1 MVHARIRLHLAM
13 LAAMISLVA
22 CGGPSPGTA
31 SPRPAGL
38 AASSPPA
45 GVATPTAPIGQTP
58 SPTLTAAT
66 VLPSGSS
73 EAAIDEAGISLP
85 VPDGWQRLGAADLGD
100 PAVRDGL
107 AADYPGTSA
116 MLDAADAVSG
126 RADLVFLAVAPTGQ
140 GAGAAPANVAVFTS
154 QPPVSGLLLDIA
166 SGFIDGGFQD
176 ALGVGEPERTRIDT
190 PVGEAIRLE
199 YALPVAGSARLL
211 MVAWVIGAP
220 NATLLVTAMTP
231 PGSVSGFDPD
241 AMIAGAQ
248 AR

>member
-1 MVHARIRLHLAM
+1 MIRARIRLRLLA
-13 LAAMISLVA
+13 LAAMISLAA

-38 AASSPPA
+38 AASPPPA
-45 GVATPTAPIGQTP
+45 SLPTPTRPTRQAP
-58 SPTLTAAT
+58 SPTLTAAA

-73 EAAIDEAGISLP
+73 EAAIDEAGITLP
-85 VPDGWQRLGAADLGD
+85 LPDGWQRLGAADLGD

-107 AADYPGTSA
+107 AADYPGASA

-126 RADLVFLAVAPTGQ
+126 RADLVF
-140 GAGAAPANVAVFTS
+140 
-154 QPPVSGLLLDIA
+154 LLLDIA

-176 ALGVGEPERTRIDT
+176 ALGVGEPERTRLDT

-199 YALPVAGSARLL
+199 YAMPVAGSAGLL

-220 NATLLVTAMTP
+220 DATLLVTAMTP
-231 PGSVSGFDPD
+231 AGSISGFDPD

>member
-1 MVHARIRLHLAM
+1 MIRARIRLRLLA
-13 LAAMISLVA
+13 LAAMISLAA

-38 AASSPPA
+38 AASPPPA
-45 GVATPTAPIGQTP
+45 SLPTPTRPTRQAP
-58 SPTLTAAT
+58 SPTLTAAA

-73 EAAIDEAGISLP
+73 EAAIDEAGITLP
-85 VPDGWQRLGAADLGD
+85 LPDGWQRLGAADLGD

-107 AADYPGTSA
+107 AADYPGASA

-140 GAGAAPANVAVFTS
+140 GAGTAPANVAVLTS

-176 ALGVGEPERTRIDT
+176 ALGVGEPERTRLDT

-199 YALPVAGSARLL
+199 YAMPVAGSAGLL

-220 NATLLVTAMTP
+220 DATLLVTAMTP
-231 PGSVSGFDPD
+231 AGSISGFDPD